1 MNFTILFHIIGTLN
15 FHVQFSL
22 HSDYT
27 QDFFIFQGV
36 NSYAYLYRNNG
47 TVSLYMRD
55 DKSFQLFQANISNE
69 LEFSWR
75 GFKIN
80 GTEMKLIKSTG
91 STNMDDLNEF
101 TFLSPVLDL
110 QPDIL
115 METCALNSN
124 EISSESK
131 SISSLNLKNVN
142 YGYIAAII
150 LMFAIALE
158 LKIKIPLLINRLIQK
173 DNDPGF
179 EESDYVSMEVMETEL

>member
-1 MNFTILFHIIGTLN
+1 
-15 FHVQFSL
+15 
-22 HSDYT
+22 
-27 QDFFIFQGV
+27 
-36 NSYAYLYRNNG
+36 
-47 TVSLYMRD
+47 MRD

-80 GTEMKLIKSTG
+80 GTEMKLIKSTV
-91 STNMDDLNEF
+91 STNMDDSNEF

-124 EISSESK
+124 EISSESN

-179 EESDYVSMEVMETEL
+179 EESDYVSMEVIETEL

>member
-91 STNMDDLNEF
+91 STDMDDLNEF

-179 EESDYVSMEVMETEL
+179 EESDYVSMEVIETEL

>member
-15 FHVQFSL
+15 FHVEFSL
-22 HSDYT
+22 HSHYT
-27 QDFFIFQGV
+27 QDFFVFQGG
-36 NSYAYLYRNNG
+36 NSYAYLYRNNQ
-47 TVSLYMRD
+47 TVFLYMRD
-55 DKSFQLFQANISNE
+55 ENGFQLYQEDILNK
-69 LEFSWR
+69 LEFSWG

-80 GTEMKLIKSTG
+80 GTEMKMVKSTG
-91 STNMDDLNEF
+91 GTNMDDLNEF

-115 METCALNSN
+115 MENCTLNTN
-124 EISSESK
+124 ETISESK
-131 SISSLNLKNVN
+131 FISSLNSKNVN

-173 DNDPGF
+173 DNDQGF

>member
-55 DKSFQLFQANISNE
+55 DKSFQIFQANISNE

-80 GTEMKLIKSTG
+80 GTEMKMIKSTG
-91 STNMDDLNEF
+91 STDMDDLNEF

-115 METCALNSN
+115 METCALSSD
-124 EISSESK
+124 EITSESK
-131 SISSLNLKNVN
+131 FISSLNLKNVN

-179 EESDYVSMEVMETEL
+179 EESDYVSMEVIETEL

>member
-179 EESDYVSMEVMETEL
+179 GESDYVFMEVIETEL

>member
-91 STNMDDLNEF
+91 STDMYDLNEF

-179 EESDYVSMEVMETEL
+179 EESDYVSMEVIETEL

>member
-124 EISSESK
+124 DISGESK

-173 DNDPGF
+173 DNDQGF

>member
-1 MNFTILFHIIGTLN
+1 MDFTILFHIIGTLN
-15 FHVQFSL
+15 FHVQFSV

-55 DKSFQLFQANISNE
+55 DKSFQIFQANISNE

-80 GTEMKLIKSTG
+80 GTEMKMIKSTG
-91 STNMDDLNEF
+91 STDMDDLNEF

-131 SISSLNLKNVN
+131 FISSLNLKNVN

-179 EESDYVSMEVMETEL
+179 EESDYVSMEVIETEL

>member
-80 GTEMKLIKSTG
+80 GTEMKMIKSTG
-91 STNMDDLNEF
+91 RTDMEDLNEF

-115 METCALNSN
+115 METCALSSD
-124 EISSESK
+124 EITSESK
-131 SISSLNLKNVN
+131 FISSLNLKNVN

-158 LKIKIPLLINRLIQK
+158 LKIKIPLLINRLMQK
-173 DNDPGF
+173 DNDLGF
-179 EESDYVSMEVMETEL
+179 EESDYVSMEVIETEL

>member
-124 EISSESK
+124 DISGESK

-179 EESDYVSMEVMETEL
+179 EESDYVSMEVIETEL

>member
-179 EESDYVSMEVMETEL
+179 EESDYVSMEVIETEL

>member
-1 MNFTILFHIIGTLN
+1 MNFTILFHFIETLN

-22 HSDYT
+22 YSHST
-27 QDFFIFQGV
+27 QDFFVFQGG
-36 NSYAYLYRNNG
+36 NSYAYLYRNNQ
-47 TVSLYMRD
+47 TVFLYMRD
-55 DKSFQLFQANISNE
+55 ENGFQLYQEDILNK
-69 LEFSWR
+69 LEFSWG

-80 GTEMKLIKSTG
+80 GTEMKMVKSTG
-91 STNMDDLNEF
+91 GTKMDDLNEF

-179 EESDYVSMEVMETEL
+179 EESDYVSMEVIETEL

>member
-27 QDFFIFQGV
+27 QDFFIFQGA

-179 EESDYVSMEVMETEL
+179 EESDYVSMQVIETEL

>member
-124 EISSESK
+124 DISGESK